1 MCLRLSLAIIK
12 QSAMDRRRLATS
24 GFTLVELLVVIAII
38 GTLIAILLPSVQA
51 ARETARR
58 TQCQNNIRQYGLAL
72 DLYHDAHRAYPTGN
86 VKDEAAP
93 FRPRYWGFQAQLLPY
108 LEAKEIFEMV
118 RAGYT
123 TYSYLDCFQYAAMQ
137 PTDRDPGNR
146 VLNVDKC
153 PDDPNAGKIWYA
165 FPGVGRHGCTNFL
178 GVMGTSSF
186 ANDGILLY
194 GLIARPIRKV
204 DIKDGTSKTII
215 MGERGT
221 PDDLLWGWPYCGS
234 GDGTGDGDN
243 LCSTQMGLTAG
254 VPDGT
259 HNLHFWSY
267 HPNMAMF
274 QWADGSGRSLSYDI
288 DFQVFQ
294 ALSTRAGSETVS
306 LP

>member
-1 MCLRLSLAIIK
+1 MS
-12 QSAMDRRRLATS
+12 RRPFATS

-58 TQCQNNIRQYGLAL
+58 TQCQNNLRQYGLAL
-72 DLYHDAHRAYPTGN
+72 DLFHDARRMYPVGN
-86 VKDEAAP
+86 VKEPAADLVP
-93 FRPRYWGFQAQLLPY
+93 KHWGFQSHLLPY
-108 LEAKEIFEMV
+108 LEAKEIYEMCKP
-118 RAGYT
+118 GYG
-123 TYSYLDCFQYAAMQ
+123 SSLDCFQYAESQGPA
-137 PTDRDPGNR
+137 RDPGNR

-153 PDDPNAGKIWYA
+153 PDDPNGGKIWYA
-165 FPGVGRHGCTNFL
+165 FPGFGRHGCTNYL
-178 GVMGTSSF
+178 GVMGTSDF
-186 ANDGILLY
+186 ADDGVLLF
-194 GLIARPIRKV
+194 GPPVRKA

-221 PDDLLWGWPYCGS
+221 PDDIQWGWPYCGA
-234 GDGTGDGDN
+234 GIVTAHAPFGNGNGDN
-243 LCSTQMGLTAG
+243 LCSTQLGLTTG

-274 QWADGSGRSLSYDI
+274 QFADCSGRPLSYDI

-294 ALSTRAGSETVS
+294 ALSTRAGGETVVV
-306 LP
+306 P